1 MSIIFTKLI
10 RNVCKLRC
18 KGIKI
23 AIRREV
29 IKIYNYIYVTAKT
42 SGFFRT
48 ADHRELIDK
57 YSQEGWRFITAIP
70 SEFDGSGKTTEF
82 DLVFE
87 KEN

>member
-1 MSIIFTKLI
+1 M
-10 RNVCKLRC
+10 
-18 KGIKI
+18 
-23 AIRREV
+23 

-42 SGFFRT
+42 TGFISI

-70 SEFDGSGKTTEF
+70 AEFNGYGKITKL

>member
-1 MSIIFTKLI
+1 M
-10 RNVCKLRC
+10 
-18 KGIKI
+18 
-23 AIRREV
+23 
-29 IKIYNYIYVTAKT
+29 IKIYNYIYVTAKV
-42 SGFFRT
+42 SGFIRI

-70 SEFDGSGKTTEF
+70 SDFNGNGKITEF

>member
-1 MSIIFTKLI
+1 M
-10 RNVCKLRC
+10 V
-18 KGIKI
+18 
-23 AIRREV
+23 E
-29 IKIYNYIYVTAKT
+29 IYNYIYVTAVT

-70 SEFDGSGKTTEF
+70 SKFEGYGRIIEF